1 MKRGEIWSAA
11 TGSGFG
17 SKPRP
22 VVIVQSDV
30 FGRTPNTI
38 VALFETAHG
47 EPDDVR
53 PRISP
58 DEDNRLEHVSD
69 VAVDLLVTVPERK
82 FGRPIGRLSPDDM
95 QRVEIAL
102 GVILGFA

>member
-1 MKRGEIWSAA
+1 MKRGEVWSAA

-22 VVIVQSDV
+22 VVVVQSDV

-38 VALFETAHG
+38 VALCETAYG
-47 EPDDVR
+47 DPDDVR
-53 PRISP
+53 PRIHP
-58 DEDNRLEHVSD
+58 DGDNGLEHVSD

-82 FGRPIGRLSPDDM
+82 FGRPIGRLSPRDM
-95 QRVEIAL
+95 QRVETAL
-102 GVILGFA
+102 GVMLGFA